1 MTPQAYRPL
10 ALLLALALTLAGCG
24 KTTQDVIDEQRPAMN
39 ALRTHLSDIALALPD
54 QASRQSAPA
63 DLSPPPRYGTEDA
76 NTDIL
81 MYDQMFDPE
90 DGMRDPSDL
99 DLFLSNIVLLP
110 LRWSGP
116 VNPLSES
123 FLDDAAGNFD
133 QQFTRAAGL
142 SYIGV
147 ARVRGYEP
155 PVAIDA
161 KNYTG
166 GSAEIDGFLVSLS
179 TNEVLCS
186 FSVSAAPDESVSYT
200 YKENEDPRSQ
210 LEGFVRSSIW
220 QDGRTKLLSSF
231 GEFCGGEFV
240 AD

>member
-1 MTPQAYRPL
+1 MTPQAYRRL

-24 KTTQDVIDEQRPAMN
+24 KTAQDVIDEQRPAMN
-39 ALRTHLSDIALALPD
+39 ALRTRLSDIALALPD
-54 QASRQSAPA
+54 QAAEQSAPA
-63 DLSPPPRYGTEDA
+63 DLSPAPRYGTADA
-76 NTDIL
+76 NTDIM

-90 DGMRDPSDL
+90 DDMLDPADL
-99 DLFLSNIVLLP
+99 DLIMSNIILSPLL
-110 LRWSGP
+110 WTG
-116 VNPLSES
+116 
-123 FLDDAAGNFD
+123 DFD

-142 SYIGV
+142 SYVGV
-147 ARVRGYEP
+147 ARVRSYEP
-155 PVAIDA
+155 AVAIDA
-161 KNYTG
+161 KTYSG

-220 QDGRTKLLSSF
+220 QDGRTKLLAGF

-240 AD
+240 AN